1 VHASFGYRNI
11 SDLRHNGFADY
22 QIEQSVTDV
31 LGEFKLCIQTVGNY
45 T

>member
-1 VHASFGYRNI
+1 MPN
-11 SDLRHNGFADY
+11 SDIETSHFRHNGFADH